1 MFHLDDIGL
10 VMEAA
15 KRALRTQDTL
25 SKEAF
30 AQLVA
35 SQPLCP
41 PVRWRSAFVAV
52 AAVQNLLHGAWEGRD
67 TRVALRPRCASASAG
82 HCPPVPRS
90 LPTRHVLPPR
100 LQHATLRE
108 SSRPMLLAVGSS
120 AAGAGRLSA
129 PPCALGRCPPRLSPL
144 LAPPACPRASCTA
157 AEQGQGG
164 GRSSQRMAR
173 RLGVPST
180 RARQSACM
188 HVAQPL

>member
-41 PVRWRSAFVAV
+41 PLRWRSAFVAV

-108 SSRPMLLAVGSS
+108 SSRPMTAQEVLLLYRVLDADGDGLLELSGGPAVLAGCCAVHGSS
-120 AAGAGRLSA
+120 
-129 PPCALGRCPPRLSPL
+129 
-144 LAPPACPRASCTA
+144 PPATHAPVFSWPN
-157 AEQGQGG
+157 Q
-164 GRSSQRMAR
+164 
-173 RLGVPST
+173 
-180 RARQSACM
+180 
-188 HVAQPL
+188 